1 VFSVKLV
8 ARPDARMVE
17 VPLEIEAEL
26 PREFEGVAL
35 LAASGLPRRVK
46 IKAVRDALKL
56 STAYRADQLVGDI
69 VRSTLRGTA
78 QDVEKV
84 QDAVTRFVRTLR
96 ERRQD
101 GATLL
106 VSSNGR
112 GKIQVIEQVPGRI
125 GPASVPP
132 PAVSTL
138 LSVDRGQ
145 ALEWRVAQLEAALA
159 RAAAE
164 GDLGERVAALEQRV
178 AALAEQI
185 SRAVAVATIAGPG
198 MEKPAAVPL
207 ARGGT
212 RRTTAVDAYADGL
225 RGELRAKASAAA
237 AQARTDVERCDRASA
252 LAAEAELLGSPR
264 DGTSQRLRE
273 ASALAAA
280 RRSSLERLAGELE
293 FYAAGELPLSA
304 QLLARLAESPAAPDP
319 APSLEPVAQALV
331 RAAKGSD
338 CKPRTAWLRR
348 AAALCGWEL
357 VEPQRGDPARADL
370 CKPVDEGGDVV
381 VRLAS
386 PGLRRPDGATVVRA
400 RVQVDPAAASAPEE
414 PDEPA
419 ALEEPL
425 AVAEDALR
433 AVEAKR
439 ARAADAGPSPAEV
452 ATAPAS
458 SDAGPSDAGPGA
470 AAALPFGPI
479 GKEQIQSDEAAAA
492 ADAAKR
498 IPRIVADDPL
508 SDEALAAEV
517 ALTLAAADLPEDV
530 EHELRDEDIEEV
542 PAAGSAEPDEGAKK

>member
-1 VFSVKLV
+1 VEFRARGGRRILGNVFSVKLV

-112 GKIQVIEQVPGRI
+112 GKIQVVEQVPGRA
-125 GPASVPP
+125 GQASAPP
-132 PAVSTL
+132 PAASTPPP
-138 LSVDRGQ
+138 VDRGQ

-164 GDLGERVAALEQRV
+164 GDLGERLALLEQRV

-212 RRTTAVDAYADGL
+212 RRITAVDAYADGL

-237 AQARTDVERCDRASA
+237 AQARTDVERCDKASA
-252 LAAEAELLGSPR
+252 LAAEAELLGAPK
-264 DGTSQRLRE
+264 DGTSQRLRDRK
-273 ASALAAA
+273 STRLN
-280 RRSSLERLAGELE
+280 SSHQIIS
-293 FYAAGELPLSA
+293 YAVFCL
-304 QLLARLAESPAAPDP
+304 
-319 APSLEPVAQALV
+319 
-331 RAAKGSD
+331 
-338 CKPRTAWLRR
+338 
-348 AAALCGWEL
+348 
-357 VEPQRGDPARADL
+357 
-370 CKPVDEGGDVV
+370 
-381 VRLAS
+381 
-386 PGLRRPDGATVVRA
+386 
-400 RVQVDPAAASAPEE
+400 
-414 PDEPA
+414 
-419 ALEEPL
+419 
-425 AVAEDALR
+425 
-433 AVEAKR
+433 
-439 ARAADAGPSPAEV
+439 
-452 ATAPAS
+452 
-458 SDAGPSDAGPGA
+458 
-470 AAALPFGPI
+470 
-479 GKEQIQSDEAAAA
+479 
-492 ADAAKR
+492 
-498 IPRIVADDPL
+498 
-508 SDEALAAEV
+508 
-517 ALTLAAADLPEDV
+517 
-530 EHELRDEDIEEV
+530 
-542 PAAGSAEPDEGAKK
+542 KKKKNK

>member
-1 VFSVKLV
+1 
-8 ARPDARMVE
+8 
-17 VPLEIEAEL
+17 
-26 PREFEGVAL
+26 
-35 LAASGLPRRVK
+35 
-46 IKAVRDALKL
+46 
-56 STAYRADQLVGDI
+56 
-69 VRSTLRGTA
+69 
-78 QDVEKV
+78 
-84 QDAVTRFVRTLR
+84 
-96 ERRQD
+96 
-101 GATLL
+101 
-106 VSSNGR
+106 
-112 GKIQVIEQVPGRI
+112 
-125 GPASVPP
+125 
-132 PAVSTL
+132 
-138 LSVDRGQ
+138 VDRGQ

-164 GDLGERVAALEQRV
+164 GDLGERLALLEQRV

-237 AQARTDVERCDRASA
+237 AQARTDVERCDKASA
-252 LAAEAELLGSPR
+252 LAAEAELLGAPR

-280 RRSSLERLAGELE
+280 RRSSLDRLAGELE
-293 FYAAGELPLSA
+293 FYAAADLPLSA

-357 VEPQRGDPARADL
+357 VEPQRGEPARADL

-386 PGLRRPDGATVVRA
+386 PGLRRADGAMVVRA

-419 ALEEPL
+419 AVEEPL
-425 AVAEDALR
+425 ALPEEALR
-433 AVEAKR
+433 AIDA
-439 ARAADAGPSPAEV
+439 ARDAGPSPAE
-452 ATAPAS
+452 
-458 SDAGPSDAGPGA
+458 A
-470 AAALPFGPI
+470 AAEPGSPDAAAETAGALPFGAI